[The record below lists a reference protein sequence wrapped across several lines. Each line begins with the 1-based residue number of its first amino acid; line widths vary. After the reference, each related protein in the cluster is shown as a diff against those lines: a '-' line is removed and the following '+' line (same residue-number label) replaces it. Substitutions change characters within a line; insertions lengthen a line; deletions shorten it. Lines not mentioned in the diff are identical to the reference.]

1 MNIRPATLEDALS
14 IAQILL
20 EVEREQGGTVG
31 ELEPLVERLKT
42 ALEQYRHSD
51 SHDVYVLER
60 GGTVLGYLAVQ
71 WLTPLFSAQLEGYVS
86 DLFVRASARGQGVG
100 GQLLEKVVLEAR
112 ARGCRRLTLVNV
124 RDRQSYARAFYP
136 KHGWLEQDAA
146 RFVLK
151 L

>member
-1 MNIRPATLEDALS
+1 MNIRPAQLEDARP

-20 EVEREQGGTVG
+20 EVELEQGETVG
-31 ELEPLVERLKT
+31 ELEPLIKRLET
-42 ALEQYRHSD
+42 ALEQYHHSD
-51 SHDVYVLER
+51 SHEAYVLER
-60 GGTVLGYLAVQ
+60 GGAVLGYLAVQ
-71 WLTPLFSAQLEGYVS
+71 WLLPLFNPQLEGYVS
-86 DLFVRASARGQGVG
+86 DLFVRASARGTGVG
-100 GQLLEKVVLEAR
+100 GQLLERIVLEGR

-146 RFVLK
+146 RFILK

>member
-1 MNIRPATLEDALS
+1 MNVRLARLEDARP

-20 EVEREQGGTVG
+20 EVEWDQSGTVS

-42 ALEQYRHSD
+42 ALEQYQNGN
-51 SHDVYVLER
+51 SHDAYVLE
-60 GGTVLGYLAVQ
+60 GDGAVLGYLAVQ
-71 WLTPLFSAQLEGYVS
+71 WLLPLFNPQLEGYVS
-86 DLFVRASARGQGVG
+86 DLFVRASARGTGVG
-100 GQLLEKVVLEAR
+100 GQLLEQIALEGR
-112 ARGCRRLTLVNV
+112 ARGCRRLTLVSIW
-124 RDRQSYARAFYP
+124 DRESYARAFYP